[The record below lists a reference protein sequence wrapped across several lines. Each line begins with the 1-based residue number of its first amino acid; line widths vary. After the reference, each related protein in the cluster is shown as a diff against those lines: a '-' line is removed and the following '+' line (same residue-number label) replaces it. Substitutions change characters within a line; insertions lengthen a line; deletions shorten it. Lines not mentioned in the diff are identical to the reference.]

1 MRRVVLDTNVILDCW
16 VFDDPG
22 ARSLKAALAAK
33 QAVAVRSAET
43 DAELDD
49 VLARSRFGLA
59 AAERRALLDQWQ
71 AQATHV
77 EVASAAPIRCTDPH
91 DQKFLDLALASGAHA
106 LFTKDKALLATAGHA
121 RRHGLIVSPPSDAR
135 SVLFLDDDVA

>member
-1 MRRVVLDTNVILDCW
+1 VRRVVLDTNVILDCW

-22 ARSLKAALAAK
+22 ARSLKAALADK
-33 QAVAVRSAET
+33 LAVAVRSAET

-59 AAERRALLDQWQ
+59 AAARRALLDQWQ
-71 AQATHV
+71 ALATRV
-77 EVASAAPIRCTDPH
+77 EVATAAPIRCADPD

-106 LFTKDKALLATAGHA
+106 LFTKDKALLATATHA
-121 RRHGLIVSPPSDAR
+121 QRHGLIVSPPHAAG
-135 SVLFLDDDVA
+135 SVLFLEDDVA